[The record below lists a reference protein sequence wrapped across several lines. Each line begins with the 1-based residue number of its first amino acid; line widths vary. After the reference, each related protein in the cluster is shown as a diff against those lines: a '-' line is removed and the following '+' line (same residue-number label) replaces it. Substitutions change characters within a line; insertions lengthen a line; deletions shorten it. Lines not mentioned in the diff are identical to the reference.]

1 MNRILLLGAGGV
13 LGRAFSEHLADGQV
27 VTAGRRE
34 LENEPA
40 AALDRLFR
48 HHRPDFVI
56 NCAAH
61 TDLEVAEADP
71 ERDARANAE
80 LPGLIGAVCRTNGAT
95 LLHFSSTGC
104 YGSWKETP
112 YSDDDEL
119 RPTTAHHR
127 AKAAGEEAVKASGC
141 RFLVLRTGW
150 LYGGVAGQP
159 KNFVWNRIVE
169 ARGKSE
175 MASDA
180 VQRGCPTFANDLVG
194 QALLMIEKGLEGVFN
209 AVANGNASRY
219 DYVAEI
225 VAATALPCVVKPGP
239 RFQRRANVSM
249 NEMAIN
255 TRLKGLGLDIMPD
268 WKVSLRRY
276 VQALMDSE
284 HRETRS
290 A

>member
-1 MNRILLLGAGGV
+1 MTGILLLGAGGV
-13 LGRAFSEHLADGQV
+13 LARAFSEHLADRNV
-27 VTAGRRE
+27 AKAGRRE
-34 LENEPA
+34 LETDSA
-40 AALDRLFR
+40 AALDGLFAEYQ
-48 HHRPDFVI
+48 PELVI

-61 TDLEVAEADP
+61 TDLEAAEVNP
-71 ERDARANAE
+71 EQDFQANAE
-80 LPGLIGAVCRTNGAT
+80 LPRLIGAACRKNGAT

-112 YSDDDEL
+112 YSDADEL

-127 AKAAGEEAVKASGC
+127 AKAAGEEAVKLSGC

-169 ARGKSE
+169 ARGKGE
-175 MASDA
+175 MTSDS
-180 VQRGCPTFANDLVG
+180 VQRGCPTFANDLVR
-194 QALLMIEKGLEGVFN
+194 QAMLMVENGLQGVFN

-219 DYVAEI
+219 EYVAEI
-225 VAATALPCVVKPGP
+225 VASAALPCVVKPGP
-239 RFQRRANVSM
+239 RFQRRASVSM

-255 TRLKGLGLDIMPD
+255 TRLKDMSLDIMPD
-268 WKVSLRRY
+268 WRESLHHY
-276 VQALMDSE
+276 VRVLLGSERPDS
-284 HRETRS
+284 HP